1 MVQHLI
7 DAYRVSRRRACGV
20 MGLMRST
27 FYYVSHGPDTQ
38 ALRTRMRELA
48 QARPR
53 FGCPRLHHL
62 LQREGLVVNHKRT
75 ERLYQEEGLSLRRR
89 KRPKRKMHLRV
100 LPPPPSAPLERLGMD
115 FVADRLVDGRRFRV
129 LTMVDV
135 LTRECLSLEADYSLS
150 GRRVVEVLERLTRT
164 HGVPQIITVDNGS
177 EFTSLELDTWAHA
190 NGVQLDFI
198 RPGKP
203 VENAFIESFNGRL
216 RDECLN
222 SEIFL
227 NLVDAKQKLLEWQQ
241 DYNHNRPHSSLGG
254 LTPTEFAAQW
264 RSKQT
269 DEVKTT
275 QLTLVQSTG

>member
-1 MVQHLI
+1 
-7 DAYRVSRRRACGV
+7 
-20 MGLMRST
+20 
-27 FYYVSHGPDTQ
+27 
-38 ALRTRMRELA
+38 
-48 QARPR
+48 
-53 FGCPRLHHL
+53 
-62 LQREGLVVNHKRT
+62 
-75 ERLYQEEGLSLRRR
+75 
-89 KRPKRKMHLRV
+89 
-100 LPPPPSAPLERLGMD
+100 MD

-135 LTRECLSLEADYSLS
+135 LTRECLSLEADFSLS
-150 GRRVVEVLERLTRT
+150 GRRVVEVLERLIRTR
-164 HGVPQIITVDNGS
+164 GVPKIITVDNGS
-177 EFTSLELDTWAHA
+177 EFTSQDLDAWAYA

-241 DYNHNRPHSSLGG
+241 DYNHNRPHGSLGG